1 MKLILT
7 IVQDSDREPVSQALI
22 QEGFRVTQISSTG
35 GFFRKGMSTLISGVE
50 DDQVDEVINLL
61 RRILPQ
67 KQPTEMKNATLFV
80 LPIEQF
86 TQI

>member
-7 IVQDSDREPVSQALI
+7 IVKDSDREHVSQALI

-50 DDQVDEVINLL
+50 DEKVDEVIGLL
-61 RRILPQ
+61 RKILPRVE
-67 KQPTEMKNATLFV
+67 PTDMKNATLFV
-80 LPIEQF
+80 LPVEGF
-86 TQI
+86 KQI